1 MAYSL
6 DFRKKVLAYCE
17 KTGSIEVIDKLEEV
31 IQTLTAYQLKSI
43 VHRDWTSA
51 IFDFN

>member
-1 MAYSL
+1 ME
-6 DFRKKVLAYCE
+6 VLIFYLISTINFNIA
-17 KTGSIEVIDKLEEV
+17 KTLNEVIDKLEEV